1 MLEVKNVDVF
11 YGDVQVL
18 WDVSFNVQKGEIV
31 ALIGANGSGKTTS
44 LNTVSSI
51 LKPRKGSVT
60 YEGQPLHTRAPHDLV
75 ALGIAHVPEARR
87 LFPEMTVKE
96 NLLLGA
102 LAPDAKK
109 ARPEMLEKVYGIFPR
124 LKEREK
130 QAAGT
135 MSGGEQQMCAI
146 ARGLMS
152 KPRLLMLDE
161 PSLGLSPILVTD
173 IFRVIAE
180 VHDAGV
186 TVLLIEQN
194 VFKTLAIADRAYV
207 LESGRIVLTG
217 TGMTSSTT
225 STSRRRT
232 SASETQVAVRAL
244 ASGSPPPLQHALR
257 SLVVRRQG
265 DGTEKKKIF
274 FERVRAADRAADA
287 IRDERRLD
295 VMQHLAARL
304 VESPSSRVSAIRG
317 AGRRKLGRR
326 RGEFS

>member
-1 MLEVKNVDVF
+1 MLEVQNVDVF

-51 LKPRKGSVT
+51 LRPRKGVVT
-60 YEGQPLHTRAPHDLV
+60 YEGQALHTREPHDLV
-75 ALGIAHVPEARR
+75 GLGIAHVPEARR

-102 LAPDAKK
+102 LTPDAKK
-109 ARPEMLEKVYGIFPR
+109 SRPEMLEKVYGIFPR

-161 PSLGLSPILVTD
+161 PSLGLSPILVSD

-180 VHDAGV
+180 VHEAGV
-186 TVLLIEQN
+186 TVLLVEQN
-194 VFKTLAIADRAYV
+194 VFKTLAVADRAYV
-207 LESGRIVLTG
+207 LENGRIVLEG
-217 TGMTSSTT
+217 TGKDLLND
-225 STSRRRT
+225 
-232 SASETQVAVRAL
+232 EHV
-244 ASGSPPPLQHALR
+244 
-257 SLVVRRQG
+257 
-265 DGTEKKKIF
+265 KK
-274 FERVRAADRAADA
+274 AY
-287 IRDERRLD
+287 
-295 VMQHLAARL
+295 
-304 VESPSSRVSAIRG
+304 
-317 AGRRKLGRR
+317 LGV
-326 RGEFS
+326 

>member
-1 MLEVKNVDVF
+1 MLEVNGVDVF

-18 WDVSFNVQKGEIV
+18 WNVSFNVQKGEIV

-60 YEGQPLHTRAPHDLV
+60 YEGQPLHTREPHDLV
-75 ALGIAHVPEARR
+75 GLGIAHVPEARR

-102 LAPDAKK
+102 LTPDAKK
-109 ARPEMLEKVYGIFPR
+109 SRPEMLEKVYGIFPR

-173 IFRVIAE
+173 IFRVIQE

-194 VFKTLAIADRAYV
+194 VFKTLAVADRAYV
-207 LESGRIVLTG
+207 LENGRIVLEG
-217 TGMTSSTT
+217 TGKDLLND
-225 STSRRRT
+225 
-232 SASETQVAVRAL
+232 EHV
-244 ASGSPPPLQHALR
+244 
-257 SLVVRRQG
+257 
-265 DGTEKKKIF
+265 KK
-274 FERVRAADRAADA
+274 AY
-287 IRDERRLD
+287 
-295 VMQHLAARL
+295 
-304 VESPSSRVSAIRG
+304 
-317 AGRRKLGRR
+317 LGV
-326 RGEFS
+326 

>member
-1 MLEVKNVDVF
+1 MLEVQNVDVF

-18 WDVSFNVQKGEIV
+18 WDVSFNVRKGEIV

-51 LKPRKGSVT
+51 LRPRKGAVT
-60 YEGQPLHTRAPHDLV
+60 YEGKALHTREPHDLV
-75 ALGIAHVPEARR
+75 GLGIAHVPEARR

-102 LAPDAKK
+102 LTPDAKK
-109 ARPEMLEKVYGIFPR
+109 SRPEMLEKVYGIFPR

-161 PSLGLSPILVTD
+161 PSLGLSPILVSD

-180 VHDAGV
+180 VHEAGV
-186 TVLLIEQN
+186 TVLLVEQN
-194 VFKTLAIADRAYV
+194 VFKTLAVADRAYV
-207 LESGRIVLTG
+207 LENGRIVLEG
-217 TGMTSSTT
+217 TGKDLLND
-225 STSRRRT
+225 
-232 SASETQVAVRAL
+232 EHV
-244 ASGSPPPLQHALR
+244 
-257 SLVVRRQG
+257 
-265 DGTEKKKIF
+265 KK
-274 FERVRAADRAADA
+274 AY
-287 IRDERRLD
+287 
-295 VMQHLAARL
+295 
-304 VESPSSRVSAIRG
+304 
-317 AGRRKLGRR
+317 LGV
-326 RGEFS
+326 

>member
-51 LKPRKGSVT
+51 LKPRKGEVT
-60 YEGQPLHTRAPHDLV
+60 YEGRPLHTRAPHDLV
-75 ALGIAHVPEARR
+75 GLGIAHVPEARR
-87 LFPEMTVKE
+87 LFPEMTVRE

-102 LAPDAKK
+102 LTPEAKVT
-109 ARPEMLEKVYGIFPR
+109 RPEMLEKVYGIFPR

-161 PSLGLSPILVTD
+161 PSLGLSPILVSD
-173 IFRVIAE
+173 IFRVINE
-180 VHDAGV
+180 VHEAGV
-186 TVLLIEQN
+186 TVLLVEQN

-207 LESGRIVLTG
+207 LENGRIVLEG
-217 TGMTSSTT
+217 RGKD
-225 STSRRRT
+225 
-232 SASETQVAVRAL
+232 L
-244 ASGSPPPLQHALR
+244 LN
-257 SLVVRRQG
+257 
-265 DGTEKKKIF
+265 
-274 FERVRAADRAADA
+274 DA
-287 IRDERRLD
+287 HVKE
-295 VMQHLAARL
+295 AY
-304 VESPSSRVSAIRG
+304 
-317 AGRRKLGRR
+317 LGI
-326 RGEFS
+326 

>member
-1 MLEVKNVDVF
+1 MLEINNVDVF

-44 LNTVSSI
+44 LNAVSSI

-75 ALGIAHVPEARR
+75 GLGIAHVPEARR

-102 LAPDAKK
+102 LSPEAKK
-109 ARPEMLEKVYGIFPR
+109 SRPEMLEKVYGIFPR

-152 KPRLLMLDE
+152 RPRLLMLDE
-161 PSLGLSPILVTD
+161 PSLGLSPILVAD
-173 IFRVIAE
+173 IFRVVE
-180 VHDAGV
+180 DVHAAGV
-186 TVLLIEQN
+186 TVLLVEQN

-207 LESGRIVLTG
+207 LENGRIVLEG
-217 TGMTSSTT
+217 KGKDLLDD
-225 STSRRRT
+225 
-232 SASETQVAVRAL
+232 EHV
-244 ASGSPPPLQHALR
+244 
-257 SLVVRRQG
+257 
-265 DGTEKKKIF
+265 KK
-274 FERVRAADRAADA
+274 AY
-287 IRDERRLD
+287 
-295 VMQHLAARL
+295 
-304 VESPSSRVSAIRG
+304 
-317 AGRRKLGRR
+317 LGI
-326 RGEFS
+326 

>member
-1 MLEVKNVDVF
+1 MLEVKNVDVL

-31 ALIGANGSGKTTS
+31 ALIGANGSGKTTC

-51 LKPRKGSVT
+51 LKPRKGSVM

-75 ALGIAHVPEARR
+75 GLGIAHVPEARR

-102 LAPDAKK
+102 LTAEAKK

-173 IFRVIAE
+173 IFRVITE

-194 VFKTLAIADRAYV
+194 VFKTLGIADRAYV
-207 LESGRIVLTG
+207 LENGRVVLEG
-217 TGMTSSTT
+217 KGKDLLND
-225 STSRRRT
+225 
-232 SASETQVAVRAL
+232 EHV
-244 ASGSPPPLQHALR
+244 
-257 SLVVRRQG
+257 
-265 DGTEKKKIF
+265 KK
-274 FERVRAADRAADA
+274 AY
-287 IRDERRLD
+287 
-295 VMQHLAARL
+295 
-304 VESPSSRVSAIRG
+304 
-317 AGRRKLGRR
+317 LGV
-326 RGEFS
+326 

>member
-1 MLEVKNVDVF
+1 MLDVKGVDVS

-51 LKPRKGSVT
+51 LKPRKGAVT

-75 ALGIAHVPEARR
+75 GLGIAHVPEARR
-87 LFPEMTVKE
+87 LFPEMTVRE

-102 LAPDAKK
+102 LTPDAKK
-109 ARPEMLEKVYGIFPR
+109 TRSEMLEKVYGIFPR
-124 LKEREK
+124 LREREK

-161 PSLGLSPILVTD
+161 PSLGLSPILVSD
-173 IFRVIAE
+173 IFRVIQE

-186 TVLLIEQN
+186 TVLLVEQN
-194 VFKTLAIADRAYV
+194 VFRTLAIADRAYV
-207 LESGRIVLTG
+207 LENGRIVLEG
-217 TGMTSSTT
+217 KG
-225 STSRRRT
+225 RDLLDD
-232 SASETQVAVRAL
+232 EHV
-244 ASGSPPPLQHALR
+244 
-257 SLVVRRQG
+257 
-265 DGTEKKKIF
+265 KK
-274 FERVRAADRAADA
+274 AY
-287 IRDERRLD
+287 
-295 VMQHLAARL
+295 
-304 VESPSSRVSAIRG
+304 
-317 AGRRKLGRR
+317 LGV
-326 RGEFS
+326 

>member
-1 MLEVKNVDVF
+1 MLEVQNVDVF

-18 WDVSFNVQKGEIV
+18 WDVSFNVRKGEIV

-51 LKPRKGSVT
+51 LRPRKGAVT
-60 YEGQPLHTRAPHDLV
+60 YEGKALHTREPHDLV
-75 ALGIAHVPEARR
+75 GLGIAHVPEARR

-102 LAPDAKK
+102 LTPDAKK
-109 ARPEMLEKVYGIFPR
+109 SRPEMLEKVYGIFPR

-161 PSLGLSPILVTD
+161 PSLGLSPILVSD

-180 VHDAGV
+180 VHEAGV
-186 TVLLIEQN
+186 TVLLVEQN
-194 VFKTLAIADRAYV
+194 VFKTLAVADRAYV
-207 LESGRIVLTG
+207 LENGRIVLEG
-217 TGMTSSTT
+217 
-225 STSRRRT
+225 
-232 SASETQVAVRAL
+232 
-244 ASGSPPPLQHALR
+244 SGKDLLNDEH
-257 SLVVRRQG
+257 V
-265 DGTEKKKIF
+265 KK
-274 FERVRAADRAADA
+274 AY
-287 IRDERRLD
+287 
-295 VMQHLAARL
+295 
-304 VESPSSRVSAIRG
+304 
-317 AGRRKLGRR
+317 LGV
-326 RGEFS
+326 